1 MKYCKKCLIP
11 DTRPGINFE
20 NDVCLPCINYERQ
33 KTVDWDKRMKEFE
46 ILCNKYRGCNG
57 SGYDCAIA
65 VSGGKDSHFQ
75 TFYMK
80 EVMKMNPVLLSV
92 GNLDWSETGK
102 KNIDNLSDAFG
113 CDIIEFKPNR
123 KLARKMLKK
132 GFEDFGTPTWYI
144 DALIYAFPVKMA
156 INLDLKLLVYGENVN
171 HAYGGKDSEE
181 TPSAIKQRENNVV
194 KPIWEKWF
202 ENGEISENELKSVR
216 QPSYEECQE
225 NELESIY
232 LSYYVPW
239 DAFHN
244 YKVAKRWGFHHLGH
258 EYQREGSLTNF
269 DQIDSLSYLVHPFL
283 KYPKFGHSIV
293 TDYACRLIRAGIK
306 TREEMIPIVE
316 ENDGILD
323 QGSVDIFCEF
333 TKLSH
338 SEFWNIVDK
347 WYNEELFFKDKDGIW
362 HPKFK
367 IGSGLIKK

>member
-33 KTVDWDKRMKEFE
+33 KTVDWDKRIKEFE
-46 ILCNKYRGCNG
+46 ILCDKYRGCNG
-57 SGYDCAIA
+57 DGYDCAIA

-75 TFYMK
+75 TYYMK
-80 EVMKMNPVLLSV
+80 EVMKMNPVLLTV

-102 KNIDNLSDAFG
+102 RNLDNLSDSFG
-113 CDIIEFKPNR
+113 CDVIEFKPNR
-123 KLARKMLKK
+123 KVARKMVKK

-156 INLDLKLLVYGENVN
+156 IDLNVKLLVYGENVSY
-171 HAYGGKDSEE
+171 AYGGKDSEE
-181 TPSAIKQRENNVV
+181 TPTALKQRENNVV

-202 ENGEISENELKSVR
+202 EDGKITHKELESAK
-216 QPSYEECQE
+216 QPSYEECKE
-225 NELESIY
+225 KGLETIY
-232 LSYYVPW
+232 LSYYVHW
-239 DAFHN
+239 DSFHN
-244 YKVAKRWGFHHLGH
+244 YEVAKRWGFHHLGH

-269 DQIDSLSYLVHPFL
+269 DQIDSLGYLVHPFL

-293 TDYACRLIRAGIK
+293 TDYACREIRLGLK

-316 ENDGILD
+316 KNDSVLD

-333 TKLSH
+333 MKMSH
-338 SEFWNIVDK
+338 SEFWNIMDK
-347 WYNEELFFKDKDGIW
+347 WYNPELFYKDRENVW

-367 IGSGLIKK
+367 VGTGLIK